1 MVQNLEFY
9 DERDQYITRTDI
21 IVDTEEELDEPN
33 ER

>member
-21 IVDTEEELDEPN
+21 IVDSEEELDEPN